1 MPPIF
6 PSNPNGA
13 SVEAI
18 DRCLPQTLCRQCG
31 FEDCASYAEAI
42 ATGAAPVNRCAP
54 GGAEGIR
61 RLCAVTGAE
70 EPRSTPSTVTKRP
83 LRSRRS
89 ARRNASAAPCACA
102 PARPTPSSERK
113 RLHAVDVTRCTGC
126 ARCAPACPMD
136 PYRLVPKP
144 APFDDGR
151 RRTRAPSPRRSLC
164 EERQAPAEEHR
175 RSPARARRR
184 GRREEDLVPHGRHP
198 RHGEEALN
206 SKLLT
211 PTSR

>member
-31 FEDCASYAEAI
+31 FDDCASYAEAI

-70 EPRSTPSTVTKRP
+70 ELP
-83 LRSRRS
+83 L
-89 ARRNASAAPCACA
+89 
-102 PARPTPSSERK
+102 
-113 RLHAVDVTRCTGC
+113 
-126 ARCAPACPMD
+126 D
-136 PYRLVPKP
+136 PEY
-144 APFDDGR
+144 G
-151 RRTRAPSPRRSLC
+151 
-164 EERQAPAEEHR
+164 H
-175 RSPARARRR
+175 
-184 GRREEDLVPHGRHP
+184 
-198 RHGEEALN
+198 
-206 SKLLT
+206 
-211 PTSR
+211 

>member
-1 MPPIF
+1 MSPIF

-31 FEDCASYAEAI
+31 FEDCVSYAEAI

-70 EPRSTPSTVTKRP
+70 ELP
-83 LRSRRS
+83 LDPEYGHEAPFAVAKIRAAECIGCAWCVRACPTDAIVGS
-89 ARRNASAAPCACA
+89 A
-102 PARPTPSSERK
+102 K

-136 PYRLVPKP
+136 CIDFVETGTLWTTEDAERARLHHEEAFARSV
-144 APFDDGR
+144 
-151 RRTRAPSPRRSLC
+151 RRS
-164 EERQAPAEEHR
+164 AEEHR
-175 RSPARARRR
+175 RLEARRAPV
-184 GRREEDLVPHGRHP
+184 GADG
-198 RHGEEALN
+198 A
-206 SKLLT
+206 KK
-211 PTSR
+211 TSSLMADILAMARKR